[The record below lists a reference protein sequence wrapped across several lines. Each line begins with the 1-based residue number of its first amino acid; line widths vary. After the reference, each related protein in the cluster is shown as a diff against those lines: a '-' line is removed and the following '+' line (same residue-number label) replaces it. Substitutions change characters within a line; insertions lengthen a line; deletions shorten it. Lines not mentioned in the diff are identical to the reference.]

1 MCRQGR
7 VTSLLRS
14 EMKQNVTT
22 LSLWFC
28 EGNDVSRRGW
38 PVFCGGR
45 LGVFLQRL
53 AEEGRAQV
61 EVGSH
66 SFVVDLAPVNQF
78 CHLSKAAGFFDRNV
92 EIGRLLDSPALDRY
106 LLEK

>member
-38 PVFCGGR
+38 PVFCGIGR

-53 AEEGRAQV
+53 AEEGRAQAEPISRPISRDCDSRERHGFSLDPHCKSV
-61 EVGSH
+61 
-66 SFVVDLAPVNQF
+66 P
-78 CHLSKAAGFFDRNV
+78 AGQWC
-92 EIGRLLDSPALDRY
+92 G
-106 LLEK
+106 KG